1 MQDGEGHGR
10 GACRQAPVG
19 IITLE
24 DCLEELIQQEIV
36 DETDRYIDNE
46 QRQRVNAQLMLRNL
60 PPRLR
65 KSAPFHT
72 MLCSGKRPVF
82 FMAAFALFC
91 FCESYAS
98 NMVSADC
105 SCCMAVSLQLYML
118 GHVCF
123 MIWLHFFDMQDDVV
137 PPVPSPNR
145 SACCG
150 QHEQATS

>member
-1 MQDGEGHGR
+1 MPSCVMQDAEGHDR

-65 KSAPFHT
+65 KSAPF
-72 MLCSGKRPVF
+72 
-82 FMAAFALFC
+82 
-91 FCESYAS
+91 
-98 NMVSADC
+98 
-105 SCCMAVSLQLYML
+105 
-118 GHVCF
+118 
-123 MIWLHFFDMQDDVV
+123 
-137 PPVPSPNR
+137 
-145 SACCG
+145 
-150 QHEQATS
+150 